1 MLKEIIVKD
10 IVSQKIKV
18 ELMDH
23 ETILIF
29 QRNPRTK
36 KYEKIDPFITI
47 KQHPYGASKIYLVV
61 PFWDYNKNIRTITTM
76 QRLVYQAFKG
86 DIPKGMCV
94 DHINNDSLDNR
105 PENLQLLTHKQNIN
119 KRKYNGA
126 NQYKNSIKK

>member
-1 MLKEIIVKD
+1 MFEETVVKN
-10 IVSQKIKV
+10 IVSQNIKV
-18 ELMDH
+18 ELINH
-23 ETILIF
+23 ENIYIF
-29 QRNPRTK
+29 QRHPRTR
-36 KYEKIDPFITI
+36 KYEKITPFMTI
-47 KQHPYGASKIYLVV
+47 KKHPYGSSKVYLVV

-94 DHINNDSLDNR
+94 DHINDDPLDNR

-126 NQYKNSIKK
+126 NQYKNSIKN